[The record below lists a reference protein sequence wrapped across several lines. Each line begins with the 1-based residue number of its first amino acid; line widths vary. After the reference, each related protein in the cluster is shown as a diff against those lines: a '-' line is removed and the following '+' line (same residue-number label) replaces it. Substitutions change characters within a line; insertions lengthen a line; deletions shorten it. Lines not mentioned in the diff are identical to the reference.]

1 MSWQFTTET
10 AIAEAS
16 TMVPDPGG
24 QTYPAIATRVNNTV
38 ASNASASNRARG

>member
-10 AIAEAS
+10 AIAEESIMA
-16 TMVPDPGG
+16 PDSGG

-38 ASNASASNRARG
+38 ASNASTSNRARG